1 MKATI
6 ILNQEHNGIE
16 IAFDSRPSYET
27 RCNRGRARRNRS
39 APFPELIDRKKCGKM
54 EWKQKI
60 EGEKNM
66 SNKKGSRRR
75 CYALARGFQKERHLY
90 V

>member
-27 RCNRGRARRNRS
+27 RCNRGRARRNRRS
-39 APFPELIDRKKCGKM
+39 RADSVGLIG
-54 EWKQKI
+54 
-60 EGEKNM
+60 
-66 SNKKGSRRR
+66 RR
-75 CYALARGFQKERHLY
+75 CQT
-90 V
+90 